1 MTRYVRKKM
10 IGPKGSLRSERAG
23 NTGNDR
29 QDRKP
34 EDRITDTGDRT
45 KQRQLQTV
53 DRFTVGTALFQRDHQ
68 AHQETDEVWMGID
81 ECHVVGQRS
90 RQLFLVVSVDLL

>member
-10 IGPKGSLRSERAG
+10 IGPKTDPCEAKEQEIPATIG
-23 NTGNDR
+23 
-29 QDRKP
+29 
-34 EDRITDTGDRT
+34 RIVN
-45 KQRQLQTV
+45 QTV